1 MRNKIQQGPDGDH
14 LFPSIN
20 KLLTENIWVRVF
32 ICCIF
37 VQTKNNIM
45 GYTHYWKLKTVPE
58 NYKEQF
64 PKVITEV
71 QMLIERMPT
80 NSETAGGHF
89 NEDKVILR
97 GGDGTGK
104 PDISKERICFNGDG
118 KKGLDHE
125 TFHIEFNQEP
135 FEFDFCKT
143 ARKPYDQAVCLCLLS
158 LANHIDGFEFSSD
171 GDKEDW
177 QPAID
182 FYLNYNGNYV
192 SKNLERSL
200 ANL

>member
-1 MRNKIQQGPDGDH
+1 
-14 LFPSIN
+14 
-20 KLLTENIWVRVF
+20 
-32 ICCIF
+32 
-37 VQTKNNIM
+37 M

-64 PKVITEV
+64 PKVVTEV

-125 TFHIEFNQEP
+125 IFHIEFNQEP

-158 LANHIDGFEFSSD
+158 LGNHINGFEFSSD

-182 FYLNYNGNYV
+182 FYLSHNGNYI
-192 SKNLERSL
+192 SKNLEKLL

>member
-1 MRNKIQQGPDGDH
+1 
-14 LFPSIN
+14 
-20 KLLTENIWVRVF
+20 
-32 ICCIF
+32 
-37 VQTKNNIM
+37 M

-58 NYKEQF
+58 NYKEQSV
-64 PKVITEV
+64 KVITEV
-71 QMLIERMPT
+71 GILLERMPAIC
-80 NSETAGGHF
+80 ETAGSSYD
-89 NEDKVILR
+89 EDKIILC

-104 PDISKERICFNGDG
+104 PDISKERICFNGER
-118 KKGLDHE
+118 KKGLNNE
-125 TFHIEFNQEP
+125 TFHVEFNQEL

-182 FYLNYNGNYV
+182 FYLSHNGNYI
-192 SKNLERSL
+192 SKNLEKLL